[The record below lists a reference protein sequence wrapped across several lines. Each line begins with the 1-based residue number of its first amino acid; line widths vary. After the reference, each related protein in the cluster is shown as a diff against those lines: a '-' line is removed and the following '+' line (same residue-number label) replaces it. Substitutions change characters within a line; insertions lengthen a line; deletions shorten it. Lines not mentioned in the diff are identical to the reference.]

1 MSICSYAL
9 PHPNFFKFHI
19 PTSSVARALFL
30 YLLPLSG
37 TCCLKVFACV
47 NLLQLSGNT
56 LKHFISNRLS
66 LAPLATHYPRASN
79 SIFDLWRSI
88 DVFTYLLSQQLSLP
102 PVAKK
107 TDKKPTSPDH
117 AGCILPVWWS
127 AIVMTLSCVRPSVTL
142 WIVALRVGVGEGAKL
157 CHCVPGSAL
166 LICFFRCV
174 CCRITSY
181 HNHIVVLKW
190 QDRLKVGTEK
200 PKLKV
205 KMQSVSGDDIRKKT

>member
-19 PTSSVARALFL
+19 PTSSVAHALFL

-102 PVAKK
+102 PVAIKQ
-107 TDKKPTSPDH
+107 TRSPL
-117 AGCILPVWWS
+117 AQIIL
-127 AIVMTLSCVRPSVTL
+127 
-142 WIVALRVGVGEGAKL
+142 GAY
-157 CHCVPGSAL
+157 CQ
-166 LICFFRCV
+166 
-174 CCRITSY
+174 Y
-181 HNHIVVLKW
+181 D
-190 QDRLKVGTEK
+190 DRL
-200 PKLKV
+200 LSWHCRL
-205 KMQSVSGDDIRKKT
+205 SVHLWHYGLWRSGSV